1 MSTDLTGFDD
11 NSETQTLVKL
21 QGAELASQPAWEHRA
36 SLLAFMRFDPDFK
49 RAVTIVGVSVMAGL
63 FLLEALVKILVS
75 LNLGIVPSLALLSF
89 PFVWAAFSVLSGV
102 FTLYQRRQALR
113 YGAMVR
119 GRITGVSSNGIRNHR
134 YRPPSPATH
143 YSVKVSYVD
152 FDGTLREDAEYL
164 AWRDDFYGRLPLKI
178 GDPVMLKVDRR
189 NPEVAVIPML
199 HGQRVA
205 EVQDTRR
212 MLPAPSTAEAHL
224 DDVSCELYDDDP
236 ARRRPQ
242 KVGDLALR
250 DSLLSMTLGHGDQ
263 VDVDLSKPFVLQLS
277 AWLEGGS
284 RAAVHLTLRPRG
296 AGADAGAVVEFSVP
310 LTQSEVDSRV
320 ALRQTYLP
328 VVARRDFEKLWPVLV
343 GHLKSHG
350 DPVWQQLSL

>member
-1 MSTDLTGFDD
+1 MKGSDD
-11 NSETQTLVKL
+11 NLETKTLVKL
-21 QGAELASQPAWEHRA
+21 QEAELASQPTWEHRA

-49 RAVTIVGVSVMAGL
+49 RAVTIVGVSMMAGL
-63 FLLEALVKILVS
+63 FLLDPLVRILVS
-75 LNLGIVPSLALLSF
+75 LNLGPVPLLVLLSF
-89 PFVWAAFSVLSGV
+89 PFVWAAFSVLSGL
-102 FTLYQRRQALR
+102 FTFYRRRQALR

-119 GRITGVSSNGIRNHR
+119 GHITGVSSNGIRNHK

-143 YSVKVSYVD
+143 YCVKVSYVD

-189 NPEVAVIPML
+189 NPEIAVIPML

-205 EVQDTRR
+205 EAQDTRR
-212 MLPAPSTAEAHL
+212 MLPAPSHPEARL
-224 DDVSCELYDDDP
+224 SDVSCELYDDDP

-242 KVGDLALR
+242 KVGELALR
-250 DSLLSMTLGHGDQ
+250 DSVLSLTIGHGDQ

-284 RAAVHLTLRPRG
+284 RAVVHLALRPRG
-296 AGADAGAVVEFSVP
+296 AGADAEAVVEFSVP

-320 ALRQTYLP
+320 ALRQAYLP
-328 VVARRDFEKLWPVLV
+328 VLTRRDFERLWPALV
-343 GHLKSHG
+343 GHLKSQG
-350 DPVWQQLSL
+350 DPAWQQLSL